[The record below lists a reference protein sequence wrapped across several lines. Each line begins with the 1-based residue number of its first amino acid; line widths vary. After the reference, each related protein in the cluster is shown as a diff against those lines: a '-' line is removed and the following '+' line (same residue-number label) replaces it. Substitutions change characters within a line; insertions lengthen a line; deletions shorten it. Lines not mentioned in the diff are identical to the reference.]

1 MGIEGTYLD
10 TRTAVYDKTI
20 CNRLKLK
27 KLKAFWLKSGPR
39 HGCPLSP
46 LLVNTLLEL
55 LPTVIREKKGVKVL
69 QIGRKRVKSL

>member
-10 TRTAVYDKTI
+10 TRKGIYDRTI
-20 CNRLKLK
+20 HNRLNLE

-46 LLVNTLLEL
+46 LLVNTLLEV
-55 LPTVIREKKGVKVL
+55 PPIVIREKKEVKII
-69 QIGRKRVKSL
+69 QIGRKRVK